1 MSSYSIVY
9 KNELYHHGILGQ
21 KRGVRN
27 YQYEDGSLTP
37 EGRIRYGVGPARGS
51 SKADIKSRRD
61 ARKRNRDMSR
71 FLAKKKEERE
81 QEAESLK
88 DTASRNSNAMA
99 KAQYDEDTKKQ
110 IWKASMSDFNGDTI
124 NDELRQRLFD
134 AVVNRREEESSDSGK
149 GSEDNSKSEEY
160 KQTDSKKSSKDNS
173 QETRKPSG
181 KDGEKKKDKDGG
193 KHYEAVKDSKDSS
206 EKKKDTTYKDV
217 DENGE
222 VVKDKNG
229 KDINLDAYEKL
240 GKSGS
245 NASKSAASIV
255 NHFENIAKINYRD
268 GQKSVDLSHISDE
281 EMRNTINRLNLERQ
295 YREAISSPMNA
306 SGYEKAKEVLSI
318 AGDVLLF
325 AGGVAGVIKTVKD
338 IRRK

>member
-1 MSSYSIVY
+1 MSSYSVVY
-9 KNELYHHGILGQ
+9 KNELYHYGILGQ
-21 KRGVRN
+21 KWGKRN

-37 EGRIRYGVGPARGS
+37 EGRDHYGVGPARGGS
-51 SKADIKSRRD
+51 SANVKIRTKHQKRAAANEMGKFIKKQAEKRERDDDALKNRQRTNDEFLSVSRYKQDVADRVWEKKVDREKPKEEAPQQDRKEDTFEQIMNGSYKSKADSND
-61 ARKRNRDMSR
+61 S
-71 FLAKKKEERE
+71 KE
-81 QEAESLK
+81 S
-88 DTASRNSNAMA
+88 
-99 KAQYDEDTKKQ
+99 
-110 IWKASMSDFNGDTI
+110 
-124 NDELRQRLFD
+124 
-134 AVVNRREEESSDSGK
+134 
-149 GSEDNSKSEEY
+149 SKSEGSE
-160 KQTDSKKSSKDNS
+160 KAEQKKEGSNKDSKK
-173 QETRKPSG
+173 
-181 KDGEKKKDKDGG
+181 GG

-222 VVKDKNG
+222 VIKDKNG

-338 IRRK
+338 IRRN